1 MRIAVI
7 GGGITGL
14 TTAWYLK
21 KKGFDVTIFEKMDR
35 PGGVIHTITQNGFT
49 FENGP
54 NSGVLANPEVVEL
67 AEEMQDNCALEIAD
81 ENAKFRWVWKK
92 DRWHTLP
99 SGIIGGISTP
109 LFTFSDKLRLLGE
122 PFRKSG
128 SNPNESVASM
138 VRRRMGN
145 SFLRYAI
152 DPFVIGIYSG
162 DPELLVTRFAF
173 PKLYNLEQKYGS
185 FIGGSIKKAKE
196 TKTERDKK
204 ATRQIFSIYGGLSNL
219 IDALVSKI
227 GKESIVLNA
236 QNIKVRKSETG
247 FGLRHDGSENIHFDR
262 VISTVGGPAISDI
275 FDFLPVD
282 ILQSINKLQ
291 YARIVQVSSG
301 FKEWEG
307 IDLKAFGGL
316 IPFHENR
323 QVLGPL
329 FISSF
334 FKDRAPKSS
343 TLISTFLGGIRKP
356 EIFDLSDAQI
366 IDIVSSEFK
375 TLFRLKK
382 WSPDLLVINR
392 YKHAIPQYG
401 IESEE
406 KLEAIKE
413 AEKLFPGLILAG
425 NIRDGIGIA
434 DRVKQGRT
442 IADGVKCCYVQNDIS
457 LSCENGQ

>member
-1 MRIAVI
+1 MRIAII

-21 KKGFDVTIFEKMDR
+21 KKGIDVTIFEKMDR

-54 NSGVLANPEVVEL
+54 NSGVLANPEAVEL
-67 AEEMQDNCALEIAD
+67 IEEMQDHCTLEIAD

-92 DRWHTLP
+92 DRWHNLP

-109 LFTFSDKLRLLGE
+109 LFTFRDKLRLLGE
-122 PFRKSG
+122 PFRKPG
-128 SNPNESVASM
+128 TNPNESVADM

-145 SFLRYAI
+145 SFLKYAV

-173 PKLYNLEQKYGS
+173 PKLYNLEHNYGS
-185 FIGGSIKKAKE
+185 FVGGSIKKARE
-196 TKTERDKK
+196 PKTERDKM
-204 ATRQIFSIYGGLSNL
+204 ATRQIFSIQGGLSNL
-219 IDALVSKI
+219 INALVSKI
-227 GKESIVLNA
+227 GNECIVLNA
-236 QNIKVRKSETG
+236 QNIKVKKSDTG
-247 FGLRHDGSENIHFDR
+247 FELQYDGSENIHFDR
-262 VISTVGGPAISDI
+262 VISTVGGHAIRDI
-275 FDFLPVD
+275 FDFLPED
-282 ILQSINKLQ
+282 ILQCIDKLQ

-301 FKEWEG
+301 FNKWEG
-307 IDLKAFGGL
+307 LDLKAFGGL

-323 QVLGPL
+323 RVLGPL

-334 FKDRAPKSS
+334 FRDRAPEGSS
-343 TLISTFLGGIRKP
+343 LISTFIGGVRRP
-356 EIFDLSDAQI
+356 DMFDFSDTQI

-375 TLFRLKK
+375 TLFGLKK

-392 YKHAIPQYG
+392 YEHAIPQYG
-401 IESEE
+401 AESEE
-406 KLEAIKE
+406 KLNAIEE
-413 AEKLFPGLILAG
+413 AERRFPGLILAG

-434 DRVKQGRT
+434 DRIKQGRT
-442 IADGVKCCYVQNDIS
+442 IADGVKS
-457 LSCENGQ
+457 